1 MKRRLA
7 IAVGI
12 FSFLA
17 VLAVFGYLRLRQGP
31 KSGRQPTATALVTEL
46 PALTPP
52 STGTS
57 ASELEKLERER
68 LERAQ
73 MEKARQES
81 ALQIARQE
89 AEKRA
94 AESQAARRPPAPAQ
108 TQPPSSALQPT
119 VPVVTSSP
127 APSAAAPADAS
138 ILNRKS
144 GGGITAPTPGASP
157 AGVSSLEEVDAA
169 LKKLD
174 WGQMAFDVPEK
185 LRLEQTAL
193 IHLLISPAQTAEQL
207 TAAIREQTSEP
218 VKIESARIQIS
229 GLMEAKLVGSA
240 FDIRSITPEEP
251 QMVSRTEPTEWKW
264 EIRPRES
271 GRLSLHLTLN
281 AIIRFEDQERPRVV
295 RTFDRVIPVDVAAAG
310 DTARRV
316 LPAAAFAAVLVALGS
331 GSWLFYRTRQKRKRI
346 ALARSI
352 APMEATGRDAAL
364 DLFLSYS
371 RRDEKR
377 VLPIAERLRAA
388 GLSVWIDQG
397 GIDGATLWAQEIT
410 DAIRRAKVCVLF
422 GSVSSFGSPHVI
434 REVSLACEERKP
446 ILPLQLDPVETP
458 SAMRYQLAGIQ
469 HIVLYQG
476 DPEANFQL
484 ILRALTRLGARAE

>member
-1 MKRRLA
+1 
-7 IAVGI
+7 
-12 FSFLA
+12 
-17 VLAVFGYLRLRQGP
+17 
-31 KSGRQPTATALVTEL
+31 
-46 PALTPP
+46 
-52 STGTS
+52 
-57 ASELEKLERER
+57 
-68 LERAQ
+68 
-73 MEKARQES
+73 
-81 ALQIARQE
+81 
-89 AEKRA
+89 
-94 AESQAARRPPAPAQ
+94 
-108 TQPPSSALQPT
+108 
-119 VPVVTSSP
+119 
-127 APSAAAPADAS
+127 
-138 ILNRKS
+138 
-144 GGGITAPTPGASP
+144 
-157 AGVSSLEEVDAA
+157 
-169 LKKLD
+169 
-174 WGQMAFDVPEK
+174 MAFDVPEK

-229 GLMEAKLVGSA
+229 GMMEAKLVGSA
-240 FDIRSITPEEP
+240 FDIRPITPEEP

-264 EIRPRES
+264 EIRPRQS
-271 GRLSLHLTLN
+271 GRQSLHLTLN
-281 AIIRFEDQERPRVV
+281 AIIRFEDKERPRVV
-295 RTFDRVIPVDVAAAG
+295 RTFDRVIQVDVAATGNSARWRL
-310 DTARRV
+310 TATA
-316 LPAAAFAAVLVALGS
+316 LAAAVVALGS
-331 GSWLFYRTRQKRKRI
+331 VSALYRLRQKRERV

-352 APMEATGRDAAL
+352 APMEAAGRDAAV

-377 VLPIAERLRAA
+377 VLPIADRLRAA

-484 ILRALTRLGARAE
+484 ILRALTRLGAQPANAVGP